1 MKYALVILTFLAS
14 LISYSQCEYADVKYN
29 RTTKLLFLKQYPIT
43 LDVFETPY
51 NGRIILA
58 TMMRVGDNY
67 TIDLEITTDSNAREL
82 EPVCF
87 KEGSKLSFALK
98 NNKIVTLLQ
107 KEEIICGIKE
117 SDPNTSYNT
126 VSNYARFELTQE
138 AYDVLKNHEIIM
150 MKVISEDYSKAFV
163 LKSEL
168 EEVIDG
174 EVVITN
180 PTRFFMDN
188 IDCLTNPKFD

>member
-1 MKYALVILTFLAS
+1 MKYAFMFMIFLAS
-14 LISYSQCEYADVKYN
+14 LFSYSQCEYADIKYN
-29 RTTKLLFLKQYPIT
+29 RSTKLLFLKQFPIT

-58 TMMRVGDNY
+58 TMMRIGDNY
-67 TIDLEITTDSNAREL
+67 TIDLEITLDSNAQEL

-87 KEGSKLSFALK
+87 KEGTKLSFALK
-98 NNKIVTLLQ
+98 NNKFVTLTQ
-107 KEEIICGIKE
+107 KEDIICGIKYSE
-117 SDPNTSYNT
+117 RRDNYNT
-126 VSNYARFELTQE
+126 VSNYARFVITQD
-138 AYDVLKNHEIIM
+138 AYDELKKEEIIL
-150 MKVISEDYSKAFV
+150 MKIISEDYTKTFV

-168 EEVIDG
+168 EQVIDG
-174 EVVITN
+174 EVVVTN

>member
-1 MKYALVILTFLAS
+1 MKYVLLFITFLAS
-14 LISYSQCEYADVKYN
+14 LGTYSQCEYADIKYD
-29 RTTKLLFLKQYPIT
+29 RSTKLLFLKQFPIT

-67 TIDLEITTDSNAREL
+67 TIDLEITTDSNAQEL

-98 NNKIVTLLQ
+98 NQKTVTLLQ
-107 KEEIICGIKE
+107 KEEIICGIKHSE
-117 SDPNTSYNT
+117 PKRDYNT
-126 VSNYARFELTQE
+126 VSNYARFIITQE
-138 AYDVLKNHEIIM
+138 AYDELKKEEIIL
-150 MKVISEDYSKAFV
+150 MKIISEDYTKTFV

-168 EEVIDG
+168 EENING
-174 EVVITN
+174 ELVVTY
-180 PTRFFMDN
+180 PPRFFMDN
-188 IDCLTNPKFD
+188 IDCLTNPKFE

>member
-1 MKYALVILTFLAS
+1 VTVYGYA
-14 LISYSQCEYADVKYN
+14 QCEYADIKYD
-29 RTTKLLFLKQYPIT
+29 RSTKLLFLKQFPIT

-51 NGRIILA
+51 NGRIIKA
-58 TMMRVGDNY
+58 TMMRIGDNY

-98 NNKIVTLLQ
+98 SNKIVTLLQ
-107 KEEIICGIKE
+107 KEEIICGIKQSE
-117 SDPNTSYNT
+117 PRSTYNT
-126 VSNYARFELTQE
+126 VSNYARFIITQE
-138 AYDVLKNHEIIM
+138 AYDDLKKEEIIL
-150 MKVISEDYSKAFV
+150 MKIISEDYTKTFV

-168 EEVIDG
+168 EDVKDG
-174 EVVITN
+174 EIVITN

-188 IDCLTNPKFD
+188 IDCLTHPKFN